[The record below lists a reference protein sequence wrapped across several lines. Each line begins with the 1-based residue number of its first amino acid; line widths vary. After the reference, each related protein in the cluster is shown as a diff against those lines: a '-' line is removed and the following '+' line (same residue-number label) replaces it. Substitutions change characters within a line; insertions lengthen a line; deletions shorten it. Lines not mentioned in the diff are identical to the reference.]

1 MGLINGEHTGQ
12 SLQLDIPSRKP
23 NLIVT
28 NSYLSQLLTDRR
40 EELWTAF
47 TNAGLELF
55 QSLSI
60 IEAAISSPQGSVF
73 IFYQGKNYKLDMDDI
88 IQM

>member
-1 MGLINGEHTGQ
+1 MVNIQGSPS
-12 SLQLDIPSRKP
+12 SLTFPHVSLP

-88 IQM
+88 IRI

>member
-1 MGLINGEHTGQ
+1 MVNIQGSPS
-12 SLQLDIPSRKP
+12 SLTFPYVSLP

-88 IQM
+88 IRI